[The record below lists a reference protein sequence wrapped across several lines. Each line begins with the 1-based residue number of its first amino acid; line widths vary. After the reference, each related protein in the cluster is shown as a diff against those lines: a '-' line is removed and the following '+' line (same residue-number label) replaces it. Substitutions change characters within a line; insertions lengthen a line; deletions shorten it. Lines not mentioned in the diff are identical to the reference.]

1 MRRNRYVNLVLPIR
15 EADAN
20 SSRSQVLPLIIT
32 DITFI
37 DERGFFFGCYW
48 GAQNLIN
55 TIFTIT
61 CSYLVADMGW
71 R

>member
-1 MRRNRYVNLVLPIR
+1 MLI
-15 EADAN
+15 
-20 SSRSQVLPLIIT
+20 SSRSQVLPLVIT